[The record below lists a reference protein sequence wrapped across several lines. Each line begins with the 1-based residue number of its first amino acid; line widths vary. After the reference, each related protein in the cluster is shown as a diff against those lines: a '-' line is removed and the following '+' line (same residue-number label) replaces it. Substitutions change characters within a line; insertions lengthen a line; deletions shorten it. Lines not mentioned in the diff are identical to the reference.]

1 MPDSTVT
8 NPSIT
13 ADTAATSG
21 GMSAD
26 SMSSMPVVRFYR
38 PVFTG
43 YGPLRDN
50 SVTNGTVNTV
60 IIDSIAADTV
70 SGRIP
75 HFIPAEKA
83 DSMRLEAVADSM
95 RSLQPIIT
103 ETPSGRREGL
113 SPSALKASDSNS
125 TPVTALLMG
134 TLLFMCL
141 NSGGIGQ
148 ALKSYRHELIGIR
161 RRRNVFDDEHTASLP
176 MAVLLALNL
185 IVFGGIVLYNIP
197 GLPPAPCIGAATLM
211 MAVTGGYYLFRYIA
225 YKIVGYVFADPVGRR
240 QWVDGFLATEAYTG
254 LFLIIPALLL
264 VFMPQWHDTLIM
276 VSLSIITV
284 GRFLFIAKGARIFYV
299 NLRSFDLRHLRLY
312 AGRRR
317 IVLKLILTKS
327 EIQENTGFAT
337 AANVRKITLFRPR
350 RKTRRRGRF
359 PAFYQD

>member
-60 IIDSIAADTV
+60 IIGSIAADTV

-299 NLRSFDLRHLRLY
+299 NLRSLLY
-312 AGRRR
+312 F
-317 IVLKLILTKS
+317 ILYLCTLEIIPVLAIYG
-327 EIQENTGFAT
+327 ICVYMQ
-337 AANVRKITLFRPR
+337 AA
-350 RKTRRRGRF
+350 
-359 PAFYQD
+359 AA